1 MPIENEEALREIY
14 KQPKESVLKKILPK
28 LDKHCRNF
36 IEHSPFLVMATAN
49 SEGQADASPKGD
61 APGFVK
67 VADDFTLLIPD
78 RIGNNIADCL
88 TNILQ
93 VPEVGLIF
101 FIPGIRETL
110 RVNGT
115 CQITTDEELLASLA
129 AHGKPPRSAFKVT
142 VREAYM
148 HCGKSIIRADLW
160 GEANKINQNDF
171 PTLGQI
177 ISDQITGVEAAS
189 TDAHL
194 EKSYKDN
201 LY

>member
-1 MPIENEEALREIY
+1 MAVKSEEELREIY

-49 SEGQADASPKGD
+49 SDGQADASPKGD

-67 VADDFTLLIPD
+67 VVDDHTLIIPD

-88 TNILQ
+88 RNILQ
-93 VPEVGLIF
+93 VPEIGLIF

-110 RVNGT
+110 RINGS
-115 CQITTDEELLASLA
+115 CQIIADEETLAPHA
-129 AHGKPPRSAFKVT
+129 VNGKPPQSAFKVT
-142 VREAYM
+142 VRETYM
-148 HCGKSIIRADLW
+148 HCGKSIIRSDLW
-160 GEANKINQNDF
+160 EQKNRVDQKNF

-177 ISDQITGVEAAS
+177 LSEQIGELDA
-189 TDAHL
+189 TDTDVRL
-194 EKSYKDN
+194 ENSYKN
-201 LY
+201 KLY